1 MSQDVNR
8 YRCDLRDIRFLLFE
22 QFGLG
27 DLLGRAPYAEWA
39 REDVDAILDGVYQWA
54 CDVIGPLNAVGDRV
68 GCTLE
73 NGRVKTPP
81 GFREAWKSLYEAGW
95 RGLGVS
101 PEHGGQG
108 GPMAVALMASEMMS
122 GANTAFNMYPGLAQG
137 VGEVI
142 TAFGTPE
149 QIAAYSKKI
158 VTGVYAG
165 TMCLTEAHAGSDVGV
180 VMTKATPVGGGRYKI
195 DGTKVFISGGD
206 HDLSENIIHLV
217 LARTPDAPA
226 GTKGLSLFIVPR
238 DRIDGSGSNDVVTQ
252 SIEHKM
258 GINGSA
264 TAVLRF
270 GENGECIGELVG
282 TDERRGMAQMF
293 KMMNLARI
301 GVGIQGL
308 AVAGA
313 AYLAAL
319 EYAGQRV
326 QGPSIKAWKD
336 AGAPK
341 VPIIQHPNIRR
352 LLLDMKSRVEGI
364 RGLIVKLA
372 VHLDRASA
380 LRTSGGDPA
389 AIEYH
394 DGQVDLLV
402 PVVKAYASDQ
412 GFQVTVNA
420 IQVFGG
426 AGYIK
431 DHPVEQHCR
440 DSKIFSI
447 YEGTNHIQALDLVG
461 RKLGQRGGANLQA
474 FLADVRRVAETARA
488 DSELAPIAERMLA
501 AGDALTLGAM
511 RFLGWFQSGKTDLI
525 GLYANRFLEM
535 LARTAVSSV
544 LIEGA
549 EVAARATSALPD
561 SHPDRAYYSGKR
573 HAALHYAHLELPGVI
588 DGARIMGDE
597 MRHSLDIPDSGFG
610 RLVQD

>member
-81 GFREAWKSLYEAGW
+81 GFREAWKSLYQAGW

-195 DGTKVFISGGD
+195 DGTTVFISGGD

>member
-27 DLLGRAPYAEWA
+27 DLLGRAPYADWA

-73 NGRVKTPP
+73 NGRVVTPP
-81 GFREAWKSLYEAGW
+81 GFREAWKSLYQAGW

-142 TAFGTPE
+142 IAFGTPE

-165 TMCLTEAHAGSDVGV
+165 TMCLTEAHAGSDVGAV
-180 VMTKATPVGGGRYKI
+180 LTKATPVGGGRYKI

-282 TDERRGMAQMF
+282 SEERRGMAQMF

-313 AYLAAL
+313 AYLASL

-380 LRTSGGDPA
+380 LRTSGGDAA

-447 YEGTNHIQALDLVG
+447 YEGTNHIQSLDLVG

-488 DSELAPIAERMLA
+488 DKDLAPVADRMLA
-501 AGDALTLGAM
+501 AGDALTQGAM

-549 EVAARATSALPD
+549 EVAARATAALPD
-561 SHPDRAYYSGKR
+561 SHPDRAYYAGKR
-573 HAALHYAHLELPGVI
+573 HAALHYAHLELPGVV
-588 DGARIMGDE
+588 DGARIMGEE

>member
-1 MSQDVNR
+1 MTQDVNR

-27 DLLGRAPYAEWA
+27 ELLGKTPYQDWA
-39 REDVDAILDGVYQWA
+39 REDVDAILDGVYQWS
-54 CDVIGPLNAVGDRV
+54 CDVIGPLNAAGDRA
-68 GCTLE
+68 GCRLE
-73 NGRVKTPP
+73 NGRVVTPP
-81 GFREAWKSLYEAGW
+81 GFKEAWKSLYQAGW

-101 PEHGGQG
+101 PDHGGQG

-149 QIAAYSKKI
+149 QVATYSRKI
-158 VTGVYAG
+158 VTGVFAG
-165 TMCLTEAHAGSDVGV
+165 TMCLTEAQAGSDVGAAQ
-180 VMTKATPVGGGRYKI
+180 TRATPIGGGKYRI
-195 DGTKVFISGGD
+195 DGTKIFISSGD
-206 HDLSENIIHLV
+206 HDLADNIIHLV

-238 DRIDGSGSNDVVTQ
+238 DRLDGSGSNDVITQ

-270 GENGECIGELVG
+270 GESGACVGELVG
-282 TDERRGMAQMF
+282 TEERRGMAQMF

-313 AYLAAL
+313 AYLSAL

-336 AGAPK
+336 PNAPK
-341 VPIIQHPNIRR
+341 VPILQHPNIRR

-372 VHLDRASA
+372 LHLDRAAA
-380 LRTSGGDPA
+380 LRATGGDA
-389 AIEYH
+389 ALIEYH

-431 DHPVEQHCR
+431 DHPVEQYCR

-474 FLADVRRVAETARA
+474 FVADVRRVADSLREDPDLKTAVDR
-488 DSELAPIAERMLA
+488 LIA
-501 AGDALTLGAM
+501 AGDALGQSAM
-511 RFLGWFQSGKTDLI
+511 RFLGWFQQGKTELI

-535 LARTAVSSV
+535 MAKTAVSSV
-544 LIEGA
+544 LLEGA
-549 EVAARATSALPD
+549 LAAARAMPRLPEG
-561 SHPDRAYYSGKR
+561 HPDRAYYLGKG
-573 HAALHYAHLELPGVI
+573 HAALHYAHLELPGVV
-588 DGARIMGDE
+588 DGARFMGEE

-610 RLVQD
+610 RFQTE

>member
-27 DLLGRAPYAEWA
+27 ELLGRAPYGDWA
-39 REDVDAILDGVYQWA
+39 RDDVDAILDGVYQWS

-73 NGRVKTPP
+73 NGRVATPP
-81 GFREAWKSLYEAGW
+81 GFKEAWTSLYQAGW

-149 QIAAYSKKI
+149 QIAAYSRKI
-158 VTGVYAG
+158 VTGVYGG
-165 TMCLTEAHAGSDVGV
+165 TMCLTEAHAGSDVGAAL
-180 VMTKATPVGGGRYKI
+180 TRATPIGDGKYTI

-206 HDLSENIIHLV
+206 HDLAENIIHLV

-238 DRIDGSGSNDVVTQ
+238 DRLDGSGPNDVVTQ

-270 GENGECIGELVG
+270 GESGQCVGELVG
-282 TDERRGMAQMF
+282 TEERRGMAQMF

-336 AGAPK
+336 PGAPK

-372 VHLDRASA
+372 LHLDRASA
-380 LRTSGGDPA
+380 LRASGGDA
-389 AIEYH
+389 AALEYH

-402 PVVKAYASDQ
+402 PVVKAYASEQ
-412 GFQVTVNA
+412 GFQITVNA

-447 YEGTNHIQALDLVG
+447 YEGTTHIQALDLVG
-461 RKLGQRGGANLQA
+461 RKLSQRGGANLQA
-474 FLADVRRVAETARA
+474 FLADVRKVAETARA
-488 DSELAPIAERMLA
+488 DAELAPAADRMLA
-501 AGDALTLGAM
+501 AGEALMQGAM
-511 RFLGWFQSGKTDLI
+511 RFLGWFQSGKTELI

-544 LIEGA
+544 LLEGA
-549 EVAARATSALPD
+549 AIAERAAAALPE

-573 HAALHYAHLELPGVI
+573 HAALHYAHLELPGVV
-588 DGARIMGDE
+588 DGARIMGEE

-610 RLVQD
+610 RLVSE

>member
-1 MSQDVNR
+1 
-8 YRCDLRDIRFLLFE
+8 
-22 QFGLG
+22 
-27 DLLGRAPYAEWA
+27 
-39 REDVDAILDGVYQWA
+39 
-54 CDVIGPLNAVGDRV
+54 
-68 GCTLE
+68 
-73 NGRVKTPP
+73 
-81 GFREAWKSLYEAGW
+81 
-95 RGLGVS
+95 
-101 PEHGGQG
+101 
-108 GPMAVALMASEMMS
+108 
-122 GANTAFNMYPGLAQG
+122 
-137 VGEVI
+137 
-142 TAFGTPE
+142 
-149 QIAAYSKKI
+149 
-158 VTGVYAG
+158 
-165 TMCLTEAHAGSDVGV
+165 
-180 VMTKATPVGGGRYKI
+180 
-195 DGTKVFISGGD
+195 
-206 HDLSENIIHLV
+206 
-217 LARTPDAPA
+217 
-226 GTKGLSLFIVPR
+226 
-238 DRIDGSGSNDVVTQ
+238 
-252 SIEHKM
+252 
-258 GINGSA
+258 
-264 TAVLRF
+264 
-270 GENGECIGELVG
+270 
-282 TDERRGMAQMF
+282 MAQMF

-380 LRTSGGDPA
+380 LRTSGGDAA

-488 DSELAPIAERMLA
+488 DKDLAPVAERMLA
-501 AGDALTLGAM
+501 AGDALTQGAM

-535 LARTAVSSV
+535 LAKTAVSSV

-549 EVAARATSALPD
+549 EVATRATDALPD
-561 SHPDRAYYSGKR
+561 SHPDRAYYAGKR
-573 HAALHYAHLELPGVI
+573 HAALHYAHLELPGVV
-588 DGARIMGDE
+588 DGARMMGEE
-597 MRHSLDIPDSGFG
+597 MRHSLDIPDNGFG

>member
-1 MSQDVNR
+1 MTQDVNR

-27 DLLGRAPYAEWA
+27 DLLAKPPYQDWA
-39 REDVDAILDGVYQWA
+39 REDVDAVLDGVYQWS

-68 GCTLE
+68 GCVLE

-81 GFREAWKSLYEAGW
+81 GFKEAWKSLYQAGW

-101 PEHGGQG
+101 PQHGGQG

-142 TAFGTPE
+142 TAFGTPA
-149 QIAAYSKKI
+149 QVAAYSRKI
-158 VTGVYAG
+158 VTGAYGG
-165 TMCLTEAHAGSDVGV
+165 TMCLTEAHAGSDVGAAL
-180 VMTKATPVGGGRYKI
+180 TRATPIGDGTYKI
-195 DGTKVFISGGD
+195 DGTKVFISSGD
-206 HDLSENIIHLV
+206 HDLAENIIHLV
-217 LARTPDAPA
+217 LARTPDAPP

-238 DRIDGSGSNDVVTQ
+238 DKLDGSGSNDVITQ

-270 GENGECIGELVG
+270 GENGNCVGELVG
-282 TDERRGMAQMF
+282 TEERRGMAQMF

-301 GVGIQGL
+301 GVGVQGL

-313 AYLAAL
+313 AYLSAL

-336 AGAPK
+336 PNAPK
-341 VPIIQHPNIRR
+341 VPILQHPNVRR
-352 LLLDMKSRVEGI
+352 MLLDMKARVEGI

-372 VHLDRASA
+372 LHLDRAAA
-380 LRTSGGDPA
+380 LRATGGDAA

-412 GFQVTVNA
+412 GFQITVNA

-461 RKLGQRGGANLQA
+461 RKLGLRGGANLQA
-474 FLADVRRVAETARA
+474 FLADIRRQAETLRQDA
-488 DSELAPIAERMLA
+488 ELAPAVDRMLA
-501 AGDALTLGAM
+501 AGEALGQSAM
-511 RFLGWFQSGKTDLI
+511 RFLGWFQQGKTELI

-535 LARTAVSSV
+535 MARTAVSSV
-544 LIEGA
+544 LLEGA
-549 EVAARATSALPD
+549 HIAARAAAAVAD
-561 SHPDRAYYSGKR
+561 GHPDRAYYEGKR
-573 HAALHYAHLELPGVI
+573 HAALHYAHLELPGVV
-588 DGARIMGDE
+588 DGARFMGEE
-597 MRHSLDIPDSGFG
+597 MRHSLDIPDAGFG
-610 RLVQD
+610 RLVTD

>member
-27 DLLGRAPYAEWA
+27 ELLGRAPYGDWA
-39 REDVDAILDGVYQWA
+39 REDVDAVLDGVYQWS

-68 GCTLE
+68 GCRLE
-73 NGRVKTPP
+73 NGRVITPP
-81 GFREAWKSLYEAGW
+81 GFKEAWKSLYEAGW
-95 RGLGVS
+95 RGLGVA
-101 PEHGGQG
+101 PENGGQG
-108 GPMAVALMASEMMS
+108 GPTAVALMASEMMS

-149 QIAAYSKKI
+149 QIATYAHKI

-165 TMCLTEAHAGSDVGV
+165 TMCLTEPHAGSDVGAAL
-180 VMTKATPVGGGRYKI
+180 TRATPIGGGKYKI
-195 DGTKVFISGGD
+195 DGTKIFISGGD
-206 HDLSENIIHLV
+206 HDLTENIIHLV
-217 LARTPDAPA
+217 LARTPDAPP

-238 DRIDGSGSNDVVTQ
+238 ERLDGSGSNDVVTQ

-264 TAVLRF
+264 TATLRF
-270 GENGECIGELVG
+270 GESGNCVGELVG
-282 TDERRGMAQMF
+282 SEERRGMAQMF

-313 AYLAAL
+313 AYLSAL

-336 AGAPK
+336 PNAPK
-341 VPIIQHPNIRR
+341 VPIIQHPNVRR
-352 LLLDMKSRVEGI
+352 MLLDMKSRVEGI

-372 VHLDRASA
+372 IHLDRVAA
-380 LRTSGGDPA
+380 LRSAGGDPS

-412 GFQVTVNA
+412 GFLVTVNA
-420 IQVFGG
+420 IQVLGG
-426 AGYIK
+426 AGYLK
-431 DHPVEQHCR
+431 DHPVEQYCR

-474 FLADVRRVAETARA
+474 FIADVRRCVETARIDPELRPAA
-488 DSELAPIAERMLA
+488 DRLLA
-501 AGDALTLGAM
+501 AGDALGQSAM
-511 RFLGWFQSGKTDLI
+511 RFLTWFQSGKTDLI

-535 LARTAVSSV
+535 LARTAVSAV
-544 LIEGA
+544 LLDGA
-549 EVAARATSALPD
+549 QIAARAAAALPD
-561 SHPDRAYYSGKR
+561 SHPDQAYYSGKR
-573 HAALHYAHLELPGVI
+573 HAALHYAHLELPGVV
-588 DGARIMGDE
+588 DGARFMGEE
-597 MRHSLDIPDSGFG
+597 MRHSLDIADSGFG
-610 RLVQD
+610 RLVTD

>member
-54 CDVIGPLNAVGDRV
+54 CDVIGPLNAGGDRV

-165 TMCLTEAHAGSDVGV
+165 TMCLTEAHAGSDVGA
-180 VMTKATPVGGGRYKI
+180 VMTKATPLGGGRYKI

-319 EYAGQRV
+319 EYAGERV

-488 DSELAPIAERMLA
+488 DSELAPVAERMLA
-501 AGDALTLGAM
+501 AGDALTQGAM

-561 SHPDRAYYSGKR
+561 SHPDRAYYAGKR
-573 HAALHYAHLELPGVI
+573 HAALHYAHLELPGVV
-588 DGARIMGDE
+588 DGARIMGEE

>member
-27 DLLGRAPYAEWA
+27 DLLGRPPYAEWA
-39 REDVDAILDGVYQWA
+39 RDDIDAILDGVYQWS

-73 NGRVKTPP
+73 AGRVKTPP
-81 GFREAWKSLYEAGW
+81 GFKEAWKSLYQAGW

-149 QIAAYSKKI
+149 QVATYTSKI
-158 VTGVYAG
+158 VTGVYGG
-165 TMCLTEAHAGSDVGV
+165 TMCLTEAHAGSDVGAV
-180 VMTKATPVGGGRYKI
+180 KTRATPVGGGKYQI
-195 DGTKVFISGGD
+195 DGTKVFISSGD
-206 HDLSENIIHLV
+206 HDLADNIIHLV
-217 LARTPDAPA
+217 LARTPDAPD

-238 DRIDGSGSNDVVTQ
+238 DRLDGSGGNDVVTQ

-270 GENGECIGELVG
+270 GESGNCIGELVG
-282 TDERRGMAQMF
+282 TEERRGMSQMF

-319 EYAGQRV
+319 EYAGERV
-326 QGPSIKAWKD
+326 QGPSIKTWKD
-336 AGAPK
+336 PGAPK

-372 VHLDRASA
+372 IHLDRAAA
-380 LRTSGGDPA
+380 LRTAGGDA
-389 AIEYH
+389 AVIEYH

-402 PVVKAYASDQ
+402 PVVKAYASEQ

-426 AGYIK
+426 AGYVK
-431 DHPVEQHCR
+431 DHPVEQYCR

-447 YEGTNHIQALDLVG
+447 YEGTTHIQALDLVG

-474 FLADVRRVAETARA
+474 FVADVRRVAESAAA
-488 DSELAPIAERMLA
+488 DPELAGAAERMRT
-501 AGDALTLGAM
+501 AGDALGESAM
-511 RFLGWFQSGKTDLI
+511 RFLGWFQAGKTELI

-549 EVAARATSALPD
+549 QVAARAAAAL
-561 SHPDRAYYSGKR
+561 SEGHPDRAFYAGKR
-573 HAALHYAHLELPGVI
+573 HAALHYAHLELPGVV
-588 DGARIMGDE
+588 DGARFMGEE
-597 MRHSLDIPDSGFG
+597 MRHSLDIPDAGFG
-610 RLVQD
+610 RLTSE

>member
-27 DLLGRAPYAEWA
+27 ELLGRPPCADWA
-39 REDVDAILDGVYQWA
+39 REDVDAIIDGVYTWS

-68 GCTLE
+68 GCKLE
-73 NGRVKTPP
+73 NGRVVTPP
-81 GFREAWKSLYEAGW
+81 GFREAWKSLYQAGW

-108 GPMAVALMASEMMS
+108 GPTAVALMASEMMS

-149 QIAAYSKKI
+149 QIATYSRKI
-158 VTGVYAG
+158 VTGVYGG
-165 TMCLTEAHAGSDVGV
+165 TMCLTEAHAGSDVGAAL
-180 VMTKATPVGGGRYKI
+180 TRATPIDGGKYTI

-270 GENGECIGELVG
+270 GESGNCVGELVG
-282 TDERRGMAQMF
+282 TEERRGMAQMF

-313 AYLAAL
+313 AYLCAL

-336 AGAPK
+336 PSAPK
-341 VPIIQHPNIRR
+341 VPIIQHPNVRR
-352 LLLDMKSRVEGI
+352 MLLDMKARVEGI

-372 VHLDRASA
+372 MHIDRAA
-380 LRTSGGDPA
+380 AVRASGGDA
-389 AIEYH
+389 AVAEYH
-394 DGQVDLLV
+394 EGQVDLLV

-412 GFQVTVNA
+412 GFNVTVQA
-420 IQVFGG
+420 IQVLGG

-431 DHPVEQHCR
+431 DHPVEQYCR

-474 FLADVRRVAETARA
+474 FLADLRRLAETARS
-488 DSELAPIAERMLA
+488 DQELAPALDRLLA
-501 AGDALTLGAM
+501 AGDGLTQSAM
-511 RFLGWFQSGKTDLI
+511 RFLGWFQSGKTELI

-535 LARTAVSSV
+535 LAKVAVSAV
-544 LIEGA
+544 LLEGA
-549 EVAARATSALPD
+549 HVAASASAGLAEG
-561 SHPDRAYYSGKR
+561 HPDRAFYAGKR
-573 HAALHYAHLELPGVI
+573 HAALHYAHLELPGVV
-588 DGARIMGDE
+588 DGARFMSEE

-610 RLVQD
+610 QLVSE

>member
-27 DLLGRAPYAEWA
+27 DLLGRPPYADWA
-39 REDVDAILDGVYQWA
+39 QGDIDAILDGVYQWA
-54 CDVIGPLNAVGDRV
+54 CAVIGPLNAVGDRV

-73 NGRVKTPP
+73 AGRVKTPP
-81 GFREAWKSLYEAGW
+81 GFKEAWKSLYQAGW

-149 QIAAYSKKI
+149 QVAAYSRKI

-165 TMCLTEAHAGSDVGV
+165 TMCLTEAHAGSDVGSV
-180 VMTKATPVGGGRYKI
+180 KTRATPQGGGKYLI

-206 HDLSENIIHLV
+206 HDLAENILHLV

-238 DRIDGSGSNDVVTQ
+238 DRLDGSGGNDVVTQ

-270 GENGECIGELVG
+270 GESGTCIGELVG
-282 TDERRGMAQMF
+282 TEERRGMSQMF

-319 EYAGQRV
+319 EYAGERV

-336 AGAPK
+336 PAAPR

-372 VHLDRASA
+372 AHLDRAAS
-380 LRTSGGDPA
+380 LRTAGGDAA

-394 DGQVDLLV
+394 EGQVDLLV
-402 PVVKAYASDQ
+402 PVVKAYASEQ

-426 AGYIK
+426 AGYVV
-431 DHPVEQHCR
+431 DHPVEQYCR

-447 YEGTNHIQALDLVG
+447 YEGTTHIQALDLVG

-474 FLADVRRVAETARA
+474 FLADVRRVAESAGGDPELARA
-488 DSELAPIAERMLA
+488 AERMRA
-501 AGDALTLGAM
+501 AGDALGESAM
-511 RFLGWFQSGKTDLI
+511 RLLGWFQAGKTELI

-549 EVAARATSALPD
+549 QLASRAAGKLAEG
-561 SHPDRAYYSGKR
+561 HPDRAFYAGKR
-573 HAALHYAHLELPGVI
+573 HAALHYAHLELPGVV
-588 DGARIMGDE
+588 DGARFMGEE
-597 MRHSLDIPDSGFG
+597 MRHSLDIPDAGFG
-610 RLVQD
+610 RLSFD